1 MAMRMVNQKVIFIQ
15 LKAIKEQNLREIK
28 NKVLAENPKLEEEV
42 FGAILALQVQILAL
56 LLQAQLVEMMM
67 MMIHRLTEDVARRR
81 RRRRRR
87 KRKRSWQRKGLTQ
100 KKTPIV
106 QFQPCTQTIVLG
118 QLGIRFTSF

>member
-1 MAMRMVNQKVIFIQ
+1 MKSKMM
-15 LKAIKEQNLREIK
+15 
-28 NKVLAENPKLEEEV
+28 AENPKLEEEV

-56 LLQAQLVEMMM
+56 LLQAQVVEMMM
-67 MMIHRLTEDVARRR
+67 MKMIHRLTEDVARRR

-106 QFQPCTQTIVLG
+106 QSQPCTRTIVLG